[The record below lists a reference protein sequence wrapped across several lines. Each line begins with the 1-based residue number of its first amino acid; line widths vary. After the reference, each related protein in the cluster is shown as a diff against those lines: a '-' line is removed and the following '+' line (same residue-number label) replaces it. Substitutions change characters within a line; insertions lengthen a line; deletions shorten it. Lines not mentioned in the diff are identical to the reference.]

1 MTTWPH
7 NNTTLTSTVKDSPT
21 SCGLK
26 MNTKIKKCFFSNFGV
41 QELAFHLY
49 VKYLPL
55 NVCNVII
62 IDTQIYNAIS
72 GILLSKP

>member
-1 MTTWPH
+1 
-7 NNTTLTSTVKDSPT
+7 
-21 SCGLK
+21 

-41 QELAFHLY
+41 QELALHLY

-72 GILLSKP
+72 SILLSKP

>member
-1 MTTWPH
+1 
-7 NNTTLTSTVKDSPT
+7 
-21 SCGLK
+21 